1 MRVHLS
7 GWEWD
12 CCGEPFRVGDEV
24 ELQVTSPGAWVL
36 DTYGEL
42 GRSVDR
48 HETHHEVNADDAP
61 TEAVRGRVR
70 FIRAIYLAHSV
81 HHEPRSAEQLA
92 ELEKLRAAEAAER
105 AELAARSGAGEVVL
119 TWGFG
124 PVKPYTVRME
134 PIPGAVRTV
143 PIDGIPA
150 ASSDPAADAAVRA
163 ARDAAIAPDT
173 PVEMFSGY
181 LVDLDPA

>member
-1 MRVHLS
+1 MTA
-7 GWEWD
+7 
-12 CCGEPFRVGDEV
+12 PA
-24 ELQVTSPGAWVL
+24 AWVL

-70 FIRAIYLAHSV
+70 SIRAIYLAHSV

-105 AELAARSGAGEVVL
+105 AELTARAGAGEVVM
-119 TWGFG
+119 TWGLG
-124 PVKPYTVRME
+124 RVKPYIVTME
-134 PIPGAVRTV
+134 PVPGAVRTV

-150 ASSDPAADAAVRA
+150 AAPA
-163 ARDAAIAPDT
+163 P
-173 PVEMFSGY
+173 
-181 LVDLDPA
+181 